1 MKVWIRWW
9 QRVQDTRDVR
19 RNFNQWNIGEEKSR
33 TTFGNLWAGGWTNE
47 KGKNGLFMKVSV
59 GKTVQFSCWAQNACG
74 ICRETV
80 QWMMGSNAYIQNYE
94 ERTNMVILI
103 KIVFLR
109 IRVMFLYSLTRDYEK
124 LYKSTLVIISK
135 FSGMMM
141 LYHYL
146 FKFVFPPLNNYNSLL
161 THLPASRLSRL
172 SRFCIFFLPLCLTC
186 SYNFVAI
193 SHPTMTTIK
202 ILSWCLWHKG

>member
-1 MKVWIRWW
+1 
-9 QRVQDTRDVR
+9 
-19 RNFNQWNIGEEKSR
+19 
-33 TTFGNLWAGGWTNE
+33 
-47 KGKNGLFMKVSV
+47 
-59 GKTVQFSCWAQNACG
+59 
-74 ICRETV
+74 
-80 QWMMGSNAYIQNYE
+80 MMGSNAYIQNYE

-146 FKFVFPPLNNYNSLL
+146 FKFVFPPYL
-161 THLPASRLSRL
+161 
-172 SRFCIFFLPLCLTC
+172 
-186 SYNFVAI
+186 
-193 SHPTMTTIK
+193 K
-202 ILSWCLWHKG
+202 